1 MVAWE
6 PSAAQVTKTN
16 SRPLSALKRFYRET
30 RFSAEFTN
38 NNLRQIGLGL
48 PAL

>member
-6 PSAAQVTKTN
+6 PRAAEVKKTN
-16 SRPLSALKRFYRET
+16 SRPLSALKRFYLAT
-30 RFSAEFTN
+30 RFSAEFTD
-38 NNLRQIGLGL
+38 LRQIGLGL